1 MLTEKEKD
9 FMAWWQENRLKKK
22 KGLRQYYF
30 AMPLG
35 AIIVITTFI
44 NFFSGWY
51 KRAEM
56 RLKTEISP
64 SLIITLFIAGILII
78 AFFAVFTV
86 KHRWDVNEQYYQE
99 LSAKKDLP

>member
-1 MLTEKEKD
+1 MLTEKEKV

-35 AIIVITTFI
+35 VMIVITTFI

-51 KRAEM
+51 KRADM
-56 RLKTEISP
+56 RLRTEISP
-64 SLIITLFIAGILII
+64 SLIITLFVAGILII

-86 KHRWDVNEQYYQE
+86 KHRWDVNEQYYRE